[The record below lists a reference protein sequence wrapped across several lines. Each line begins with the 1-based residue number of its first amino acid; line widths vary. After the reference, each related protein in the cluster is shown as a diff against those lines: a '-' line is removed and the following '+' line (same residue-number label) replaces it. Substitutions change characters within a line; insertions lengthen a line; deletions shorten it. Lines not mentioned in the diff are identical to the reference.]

1 MAHGSDGYAPSDPLN
16 SSRGASLVVDPI
28 RTAADVLA
36 DAADVTLLAHVQPDA
51 DSLGSALAL
60 GIALRRRGATVRV
73 AFADPEEM
81 PDTLAPFDVL
91 GLVVPVEDLP
101 AAPDVLVACDAAEPA
116 RLGALAS
123 LLDAARVS
131 IMIDHHASNPGFGD
145 VQVLDPTAE
154 ATVVLVRR
162 VLTALGAPLDVDIA
176 RCLYAG
182 LVTDTVGFRTAGE
195 SAHLLAAE
203 LVAAGVEPEPLLRPM
218 LDTHP
223 FTWFAALSRA
233 LAGCVLEPEAAGG
246 LGLVHTVLPAFD
258 VASFRAAE
266 IDSVVDTV
274 RTAAEAEVAL
284 VLKQVGERRWSA
296 SMRSKGAV
304 DVSRVAARLGGGGH
318 RAAAGFT
325 RDGTVGQV
333 LSDVRSALAQ
343 PARPLAS

>member
-1 MAHGSDGYAPSDPLN
+1 M
-16 SSRGASLVVDPI
+16 VVDPI

-36 DAADVTLLAHVQPDA
+36 EAADVTLLAHVQPDA

-60 GIALRRRGATVRV
+60 GIALHRRGAAVRV
-73 AFADPEEM
+73 AFATPDEM
-81 PDTLAPFDVL
+81 PDTLVAFDVL
-91 GLVVPVEDLP
+91 GLVVPASAVQ
-101 AAPDVLVACDAAEPA
+101 AVPDVLVVCDAAEPA
-116 RLGALAS
+116 RLGALAG
-123 LLDAARVS
+123 LLDTARVS
-131 IMIDHHASNPGFGD
+131 IMIDHHVSNPGFGD

-162 VLTALGAPLDVDIA
+162 VLAALGAPLDVDIA

-203 LVAAGVEPEPLLRPM
+203 LVAAGVEPAPLVRPL

-223 FTWFAALSRA
+223 FAWFAALSRA

-266 IDSVVDTV
+266 IDSVVETV

-343 PARPLAS
+343 SARPLAS

>member
-1 MAHGSDGYAPSDPLN
+1 LAADPL
-16 SSRGASLVVDPI
+16 

-36 DAADVTLLAHVQPDA
+36 EASDVTLLAHIQPDA

-60 GIALRRRGATVRV
+60 GIALRRRGVTVRV
-73 AFADPEEM
+73 AFATPDQM
-81 PDTLAPFDVL
+81 PDTLRSLDVL
-91 GLVVPVEDLP
+91 GLVVPPSEVPDV
-101 AAPDVLVACDAAEPA
+101 PDVLVACDAAEPA
-116 RLGALAS
+116 RLGELAAAF
-123 LLDAARVS
+123 DAARVS
-131 IMIDHHASNPGFGD
+131 IMIDHHISNPGFGD
-145 VQVLDPTAE
+145 VQLLDPAAE
-154 ATVVLVRR
+154 ATVVVAHR
-162 VLTALGAPLDVDIA
+162 VLTALGVPLDVDVA

-195 SAHLLAAE
+195 AAHRLAAE
-203 LVAAGVEPEPLLRPM
+203 LVAAGVEPTTLVRPL

-223 FTWFAALSRA
+223 FAWFAALARA
-233 LAGCVLEPEAAGG
+233 LDGCVLEPDAAGG
-246 LGLVHTVLPAFD
+246 LGLVHTAVPAAD
-258 VASFRAAE
+258 VAHFRPAD
-266 IDSVVDTV
+266 IDSVVETV

-333 LSDVRSALAQ
+333 LSEVRSALA
-343 PARPLAS
+343 AHSRPLAS

>member
-1 MAHGSDGYAPSDPLN
+1 M
-16 SSRGASLVVDPI
+16 VVDAI
-28 RTAADVLA
+28 RTAADALA

-60 GIALRRRGATVRV
+60 GIALHRRGVAVRV
-73 AFADPEEM
+73 AFATPDEM
-81 PDTLAPFDVL
+81 PDTLAPLDVL
-91 GLVVPVEDLP
+91 GLVVPASAVP

-116 RLGALAS
+116 RLGELAS
-123 LLDAARVS
+123 TLAAARVS
-131 IMIDHHASNPGFGD
+131 IMIDHHVSNPGFGD
-145 VQVLDPTAE
+145 VQVLDPSAE
-154 ATVVLVRR
+154 ATVVLVHR
-162 VLTALGAPLDVDIA
+162 VLVALGAPVDVDIA

-195 SAHLLAAE
+195 AAHLLAAE
-203 LVAAGVEPEPLLRPM
+203 LVAAGVEPESLVRPLLY
-218 LDTHP
+218 THP

-246 LGLVHTVLPAFD
+246 LGLVHTVLRAAD
-258 VASFRAAE
+258 VARFRSADL
-266 IDSVVDTV
+266 DSVIDTV

-296 SMRSKGAV
+296 SLRSKGAV
-304 DVSRVAARLGGGGH
+304 DVSCVAARLGGGGH

-333 LSDVRSALAQ
+333 LSDVRSALAV
-343 PARPLAS
+343 PAHPLAS

>member
-1 MAHGSDGYAPSDPLN
+1 MG
-16 SSRGASLVVDPI
+16 VDQI

-60 GIALRRRGATVRV
+60 GIALHRRGATVRV
-73 AFADPEEM
+73 AFATPDEM

-91 GLVVPVEDLP
+91 GLVVPASAVP
-101 AAPDVLVACDAAEPA
+101 ATPDVVVVCDAAEPA
-116 RLGALAS
+116 RLGPLAA
-123 LLDAARVS
+123 LLDTARVS
-131 IMIDHHASNPGFGD
+131 VMIDHHVSNPGFGD
-145 VQVLDPTAE
+145 VQVLDPGVE
-154 ATVVLVRR
+154 ATVVLAHKI
-162 VLTALGAPLDVDIA
+162 LEALGVPVDVDIA

-182 LVTDTVGFRTAGE
+182 LVTDTRGFRTAGE
-195 SAHLLAAE
+195 SAHLLAAA
-203 LVAAGVEPEPLLRPM
+203 LVAAGVEPEALVRPM

-223 FTWFAALSRA
+223 FGWFAALSRA

-266 IDSVVDTV
+266 LDGVIDTV
-274 RTAAEAEVAL
+274 RTAAEAEVAM

-325 RDGTVGQV
+325 RDGTVAQV
-333 LSDVRSALAQ
+333 LSDVRSALAA

>member
-1 MAHGSDGYAPSDPLN
+1 M
-16 SSRGASLVVDPI
+16 VVDPI

-60 GIALRRRGATVRV
+60 GIALRRRGAAVRV
-73 AFADPEEM
+73 AFASPGGM
-81 PDTLAPFDVL
+81 PDTLAAFDVL
-91 GLVVPVEDLP
+91 GLVVPVDAVP
-101 AAPDVLVACDAAEPA
+101 AVPDVLVACDAAEPA
-116 RLGALAS
+116 RLGALAG
-123 LLDAARVS
+123 LVDAARVS
-131 IMIDHHASNPGFGD
+131 IMIDHHVSNPGFGD

-154 ATVVLVRR
+154 ATVVLVRK
-162 VLTALGAPLDVDIA
+162 VLRALGVPLDVDIA

-195 SAHLLAAE
+195 AAHLLAAE
-203 LVAAGVEPEPLLRPM
+203 LVAAGVEPEPLVRPL

-223 FTWFAALSRA
+223 FNWFAALSRA

-246 LGLVHTVLPAFD
+246 LGLVHTVLPAAD
-258 VASFRAAE
+258 VMSFRGAE
-266 IDSVVDTV
+266 IDSVVDIV

-296 SMRSKGAV
+296 SMRSRGAV

-325 RDGTVGQV
+325 RDGTLGQV
-333 LSDVRSALAQ
+333 LSDVRSALALS
-343 PARPLAS
+343 ARPLAS

>member
-1 MAHGSDGYAPSDPLN
+1 MAADPL
-16 SSRGASLVVDPI
+16 

-60 GIALRRRGATVRV
+60 GIALHRRGTAVRV
-73 AFADPEEM
+73 AFATPAEV
-81 PDTLAPFDVL
+81 PDTLAPLDVL
-91 GLVVPVEDLP
+91 GLIVPPSAVP
-101 AAPDVLVACDAAEPA
+101 AAPDVVVACDAAEPG
-116 RLGALAS
+116 RLGGLAS
-123 LLDAARVS
+123 AFEAARVS
-131 IMIDHHASNPGFGD
+131 IMIDHHVSNPGFGD
-145 VQVLDPTAE
+145 VQLLDPQAE
-154 ATVVLVRR
+154 ATVVVVHR
-162 VLTALGAPLDVDIA
+162 VLRALGVPLDVDVA

-195 SAHLLAAE
+195 AAHRLAAE
-203 LVAAGVEPEPLLRPM
+203 LVAAGVEPATLVRSL

-223 FTWFAALSRA
+223 FAWFAALARA
-233 LAGCVLEPEAAGG
+233 LEGCVLEPEAAGG
-246 LGLVHTVLPAFD
+246 LGLVHTAVPAAD
-258 VASFRAAE
+258 VHQFRPAD
-266 IDSVVDTV
+266 IDSVVDAV

-284 VLKQVGERRWSA
+284 VLKQVGEQRWSA

-333 LSDVRSALAQ
+333 LSEVRSALAAH
-343 PARPLAS
+343 ARPLAS

>member
-1 MAHGSDGYAPSDPLN
+1 M
-16 SSRGASLVVDPI
+16 VVDPI
-28 RTAADVLA
+28 QTAADVLA
-36 DAADVTLLAHVQPDA
+36 EAADVTLLAHVQPDA

-60 GIALRRRGATVRV
+60 GIALRRRGASVRV
-73 AFADPEEM
+73 AFATPEEM

-91 GLVVPVEDLP
+91 GLVVPASAVP
-101 AAPDVLVACDAAEPA
+101 ATPDVLVVCDAAEPA
-116 RLGALAS
+116 RLGALAG
-123 LLDAARVS
+123 LLDTARVS
-131 IMIDHHASNPGFGD
+131 IMIDHHVSNPGFGD
-145 VQVLDPTAE
+145 IQVLDPAAE
-154 ATVVLVRR
+154 ATVVLAHR

-284 VLKQVGERRWSA
+284 VLKQVGDRRWSA

-333 LSDVRSALAQ
+333 LSDVRSALAV